1 MFRNRRILY
10 ATIGAAAA
18 LLIGM
23 LILFKVMGSPGD
35 SRTRAWNY
43 FNGYVDKVNERNYDI
58 MYYGS
63 EMGLPVEAKFRRI
76 FNFEDYTIESEDSP
90 KNHVGH
96 ILILFDPRDEY
107 FLTEEE
113 AQVIADL
120 YENRG
125 FRIVAIGDGKIRML
139 ENAGVFD
146 TGTADKYNSVMTG
159 RDGANGTKSAP
170 GIADSNELIPREVE
184 EEIDPKYVPAYAL
197 VMELGTKDLYWN

>member
-76 FNFEDYTIESEDSP
+76 FNSKTTRS
-90 KNHVGH
+90 
-96 ILILFDPRDEY
+96 R
-107 FLTEEE
+107 
-113 AQVIADL
+113 A
-120 YENRG
+120 R
-125 FRIVAIGDGKIRML
+125 
-139 ENAGVFD
+139 
-146 TGTADKYNSVMTG
+146 
-159 RDGANGTKSAP
+159 
-170 GIADSNELIPREVE
+170 IPRR
-184 EEIDPKYVPAYAL
+184 ITSAISSSFSIP
-197 VMELGTKDLYWN
+197 VMSTS